1 MNEFK
6 LKHETR
12 GRALLA
18 DIFPELKIVLEEIF
32 NHGVNG
38 MHGGLESHPRL
49 TSDILYRSRDNT
61 LFMHQA
67 RKILFQVSPP
77 GFGISLKSCNY
88 NYTES
93 YKDKTYAAKRHHAG
107 KGVNAKI
114 SLKRPSSISKHTSP
128 INLGQRG

>member
-1 MNEFK
+1 MKNRNSIRFAKDELGFKLSKFEEVENMSQVVRNDMTNEQQRRLTKRIIGQRKMNEFK

-61 LFMHQA
+61 
-67 RKILFQVSPP
+67 I
-77 GFGISLKSCNY
+77 
-88 NYTES
+88 
-93 YKDKTYAAKRHHAG
+93 HASG
-107 KGVNAKI
+107 
-114 SLKRPSSISKHTSP
+114 S
-128 INLGQRG
+128 